1 MINKGHNTM
10 NLNIDSKSQLAK
22 LLATENITIQH
33 NNVATAS
40 FNLEDRVLT
49 LPVFKNPKGYVY
61 DMLIAHEVS
70 HALNTPAEEWKNCL
84 NGDNN
89 LLDIKDYINVNG
101 FEKAVTKYSIGESS
115 IIGGGIGW
123 LNQSQLSQEFNEKL
137 NMINIGEY
145 TTPLKRADKLIILKL
160 C

>member
-1 MINKGHNTM
+1 M

-49 LPVFKNPKGYVY
+49 IPVFKNPRG
-61 DMLIAHEVS
+61 L
-70 HALNTPAEEWKNCL
+70 
-84 NGDNN
+84 
-89 LLDIKDYINVNG
+89 
-101 FEKAVTKYSIGESS
+101 F
-115 IIGGGIGW
+115 
-123 LNQSQLSQEFNEKL
+123 
-137 NMINIGEY
+137 MI
-145 TTPLKRADKLIILKL
+145 

>member
-1 MINKGHNTM
+1 M

-49 LPVFKNPKGYVY
+49 IPVFKNPRGAVY

-89 LLDIKDYINVNG
+89 LLDIKDYINVI
-101 FEKAVTKYSIGESS
+101 EDVRI
-115 IIGGGIGW
+115 
-123 LNQSQLSQEFNEKL
+123 
-137 NMINIGEY
+137 
-145 TTPLKRADKLIILKL
+145 DKLIQKKYLVLYKIIKMVSIFFGMMTSLML
-160 C
+160 EIRI

>member
-1 MINKGHNTM
+1 M

-49 LPVFKNPKGYVY
+49 IPVFKNPRGAVY

-89 LLDIKDYINVNG
+89 LLDIKDYINVI
-101 FEKAVTKYSIGESS
+101 EDVRI
-115 IIGGGIGW
+115 
-123 LNQSQLSQEFNEKL
+123 
-137 NMINIGEY
+137 
-145 TTPLKRADKLIILKL
+145 DKLIQKKYPGVVQDYKDGFNILWNDDFFNVRNKNL
-160 C
+160 NTELMLIDKINLYFKSSKQLLNKQ

>member
-1 MINKGHNTM
+1 M

-49 LPVFKNPKGYVY
+49 IPVFKNPRGAVY

-89 LLDIKDYINVNG
+89 LLDIKDYINVI
-101 FEKAVTKYSIGESS
+101 EDVRI
-115 IIGGGIGW
+115 
-123 LNQSQLSQEFNEKL
+123 
-137 NMINIGEY
+137 
-145 TTPLKRADKLIILKL
+145 DKLIQKKYPGVVQDYKDGFNILWNDTL
-160 C
+160 NLQNN

>member
-1 MINKGHNTM
+1 M

-49 LPVFKNPKGYVY
+49 IPVFKNPRGAVY

-89 LLDIKDYINVNG
+89 LLDIKDYINVI
-101 FEKAVTKYSIGESS
+101 EDC
-115 IIGGGIGW
+115 
-123 LNQSQLSQEFNEKL
+123 LL
-137 NMINIGEY
+137 Y
-145 TTPLKRADKLIILKL
+145 TSPSPRDVEE
-160 C
+160 